1 MKMINANKFQD
12 FINIDNS
19 INTTRKS
26 LAEND
31 KRLAALTKLLHI
43 WCQRKWNEQI
53 TFFSKLFYIY
63 SEM

>member
-12 FINIDNS
+12 FINIDNL
-19 INTTRKS
+19 INITRKS

-31 KRLAALTKLLHI
+31 NRLM
-43 WCQRKWNEQI
+43 KWTNQI
-53 TFFSKLFYIY
+53 FFSKLFYIY

>member
-19 INTTRKS
+19 INITRKS

-31 KRLAALTKLLHI
+31 KRLT
-43 WCQRKWNEQI
+43 NQI
-53 TFFSKLFYIY
+53 IF
-63 SEM
+63 